1 MELKYSPYRRF
12 AASRREQSERGFT
25 LIEVLIVV
33 SIIAILA
40 TMTFAGVQIA
50 QRQARN
56 AQAKSEVANFC
67 QSIDMYY
74 TDEKTYPGRTQ
85 KQIDSDT
92 NQFPDVYFALLDDAA
107 PEGRGGRNSPYIKLE
122 RERVVIEN
130 EDWDEDTDEADTR
143 WVTAKRSQLTDSKVD
158 KYYLDPFRTFS
169 VYIYRC
175 NKGRKPKNWMLNTR
189 GYDFYS
195 IGPDEQDDTVLGDE
209 EEDEENESDD
219 VSNS

>member
-1 MELKYSPYRRF
+1 MSLSNILRLAVVALCDCRSFLETAECYSP
-12 AASRREQSERGFT
+12 E
-25 LIEVLIVV
+25 
-33 SIIAILA
+33 
-40 TMTFAGVQIA
+40 
-50 QRQARN
+50 
-56 AQAKSEVANFC
+56 
-67 QSIDMYY
+67 
-74 TDEKTYPGRTQ
+74 
-85 KQIDSDT
+85 
-92 NQFPDVYFALLDDAA
+92 DD
-107 PEGRGGRNSPYIKLE
+107 
-122 RERVVIEN
+122 
-130 EDWDEDTDEADTR
+130 DWDEDTDDAENR
-143 WVTAKRSQLTDSKVD
+143 WIPAKRSQLTDSKVD